1 MTLRPLI
8 DLLEASSQVEKIS
21 LDPLPYPMGA
31 LEPAMSREN
40 VRVHYKILTANY
52 FKKYEE
58 TGDLFQKAGAVL
70 HNDSFWPMLRKYDR
84 KNKPSADL
92 EGKIKKAHG
101 SLDKFKEK
109 VLDEAKALQGNGWVF
124 VMQDLQVISVQNHVI
139 KPGIVLGIDLWEH
152 STRDFDFQR
161 PDFLEEFWHIVN
173 WDLFEERLSQ

>member
-8 DLLEASSQVEKIS
+8 DLLEASSKLEK
-21 LDPLPYPMGA
+21 LQMNPLPYSMSA

-40 VRVHYKILTANY
+40 VRVHYKVLTANY

-70 HNDSFWPMLRKYDR
+70 HNDFFWPMLKAYDR
-84 KNKPSADL
+84 KNKPSAEL
-92 EGKIKKAHG
+92 EAKIKDSHS

-109 VLDEAKALQGNGWVF
+109 VLEEAKGLQGNGWVF
-124 VMQDLQVISVQNHVI
+124 VMQDLQVISVQNHLL

-161 PDFLEEFWHIVN
+161 VDFLEEFWNIVN
-173 WDLFEERLSQ
+173 WDLIEEKLTS